1 MHHPSTPKRKKEF
14 LRRGGG
20 ASSTTQKLNPAK
32 VKNAADPAAVDALK
46 HQLQLCEEERDFL
59 YKKLFTLKVFIQ
71 EGMQE
76 RGGGIHTAFAAH
88 EIQAILFA
96 ENDVFKRGSADF
108 PQRLK
113 TASTGPA
120 EEGKKEDAAE
130 A

>member
-1 MHHPSTPKRKKEF
+1 MM
-14 LRRGGG
+14 
-20 ASSTTQKLNPAK
+20 
-32 VKNAADPAAVDALK
+32 
-46 HQLQLCEEERDFL
+46 
-59 YKKLFTLKVFIQ
+59 KVFLQ

-113 TASTGPA
+113 PASTGPA